1 VYVDV
6 LLLEDAIV
14 ALGLSHSG
22 GAVIEKELQP
32 AVDQSYY
39 SPNIRDP
46 PFGRIRNIPIDPGE
60 LQVGSTAPSPK
71 CLLLILHKVVK
82 RGQRFLRACCF
93 QPRQISY
100 EAARKCVSTTKQ
112 STMNSIRQIQEL
124 NKRELE
130 NGV

>member
-1 VYVDV
+1 MFFSGNRFPLATPSNIEDHMSFFASALLGRSWSLGEETWVYVDV

-39 SPNIRDP
+39 SPNIGDP

-60 LQVGSTAPSPK
+60 LQVGLTAPSPK
-71 CLLLILHKVVK
+71 C
-82 RGQRFLRACCF
+82 C
-93 QPRQISY
+93 Y
-100 EAARKCVSTTKQ
+100 
-112 STMNSIRQIQEL
+112 
-124 NKRELE
+124 
-130 NGV
+130 

>member
-93 QPRQISY
+93 QPRQISLRGSEEMLLHY
-100 EAARKCVSTTKQ
+100 KTVHNEQHTA
-112 STMNSIRQIQEL
+112 NSRAQQT
-124 NKRELE
+124 
-130 NGV
+130 GA